1 MTVYV
6 EGPIEYTDPIVV
18 YLHGDSDSFFL
29 RVPCYDG
36 VKTVTAPLGAL
47 LPVTSATVKGTLRI
61 TTPDGSADL
70 TRDTSVSGEGAKA
83 DEDGDGTND
92 SFEFYVARTVIE
104 AGWVAVDH
112 AWRVRYEDSS
122 TTPAT
127 AVTIA
132 IGTIRVVA

>member
-6 EGPIEYTDPIVV
+6 EGPITYSDPIIV
-18 YLHGDSDSFFL
+18 YQHGSGDSFFL

-47 LPVTSATVKGTLRI
+47 LDVSSATIKGVLRI
-61 TTPDGSADL
+61 TTPDGSTDV

-83 DEDGDGTND
+83 DEDSDGTND
-92 SFEFYVARTVIE
+92 SFEFYVARTLVD
-104 AGWVAVDH
+104 AWVAGVH
-112 AWRVRYEDSS
+112 TWRVRYEDSS

-132 IGTIRVVA
+132 IGKIKVVA